1 MTKNRIRELRKEL
14 DLTQEGLSK
23 LIGTTQQAISK
34 MENGSYAIPS
44 DLLIE
49 LSKFFNV
56 TADYIIGLSDIK
68 RDSPCQTRANQ
79 EIDSHYNIVIR
90 YKNLNET
97 NKKTLLT
104 LLKRLEQTQIE

>member
-1 MTKNRIRELRKEL
+1 MTKNRIRELRKES
-14 DLTQEGLSK
+14 DLTQEALSK

-49 LSKFFNV
+49 LAKFFNV

-68 RDSPCQTRANQ
+68 RDSLCQTQVNQ
-79 EIDSHYNIVIR
+79 EMDSYYNIILR
-90 YKNLNET
+90 YKNLNAT